1 MFFLF
6 SLHIKYPLAMI
17 WLFLFIFGV
26 VIVVLMGFAETD
38 KKNSDNKSSAQ
49 NSTDSFPK
57 EEGLKSGQTLFL
69 DIDTRSN
76 KDDAEAHLTYAEKKA
91 AAHARRVER
100 LKTKAKDIFS
110 DQESSVKDF
119 SHLTPEQAERKLER
133 LKEEDGWVEDSVY
146 KGLIRIIHDDYPVME
161 IPEAVLKGSPQDM
174 ERWFLGSHDSFG
186 FSNEVFKTIASV
198 LKPYHEATLLK
209 ELDDVP
215 IEKLEEWMYEKKRKG
230 IFFSNKVYSKMRKK
244 WLSQY
249 NL

>member
-1 MFFLF
+1 MVLVKIGSSESSKPNSYVQDNPIITPSAHKF
-6 SLHIKYPLAMI
+6 SCDSRVRGEV
-17 WLFLFIFGV
+17 FIGGKTQ
-26 VIVVLMGFAETD
+26 L
-38 KKNSDNKSSAQ
+38 
-49 NSTDSFPK
+49 
-57 EEGLKSGQTLFL
+57 L
-69 DIDTRSN
+69 DLDLNTK
-76 KDDAEAHLTYAEKKA
+76 KDDAEAHLSSAEKKA

-100 LKTKAKDIFS
+100 LKAKAKDIFS

-133 LKEEDGWVEDSVY
+133 LKREDGWVEDSVY
-146 KGLIRIIHDDYPVME
+146 KGLVRIIHDDYPVME
-161 IPEAVLKGSPQDM
+161 IPEDVLKGTPKDM

-198 LKPYHEATLLK
+198 LKPYHEANLLK
-209 ELDDVP
+209 ELEDVP
-215 IEKLEEWMYEKKRKG
+215 FEKLEEWMNEKKRKG

>member
-1 MFFLF
+1 MLWFLLIVF
-6 SLHIKYPLAMI
+6 
-17 WLFLFIFGV
+17 
-26 VIVVLMGFAETD
+26 VVLVIAKLLSGD
-38 KKNSDNKSSAQ
+38 SKKVASSAMDNYIPSQ
-49 NSTDSFPK
+49 ESAAPAHPSPAPSLSNPDKEVHAAGRTLLLDFDIQPK
-57 EEGLKSGQTLFL
+57 KG
-69 DIDTRSN
+69 
-76 KDDAEAHLTYAEKKA
+76 DAEAHLTSAEKKA
-91 AAHARRVER
+91 AAHARKVER
-100 LKTKAKDIFS
+100 LKKKAKDIFS

-198 LKPYHEATLLK
+198 LKPYHEANLLK
-209 ELDDVP
+209 ELEDVP
-215 IEKLEEWMYEKKRKG
+215 IEKLEEWMNEKKRQG

>member
-1 MFFLF
+1 MLWFLLILFVILVIFMLF
-6 SLHIKYPLAMI
+6 S
-17 WLFLFIFGV
+17 G
-26 VIVVLMGFAETD
+26 D
-38 KKNSDNKSSAQ
+38 SKKVASSAMDKYMPSQ
-49 NSTDSFPK
+49 ESPAPSQPSPAPSFTNQDN
-57 EEGLKSGQTLFL
+57 EVHAAGRTVLL
-69 DIDTRSN
+69 DFDTEQK
-76 KDDAEAHLTYAEKKA
+76 KDNAEAHLTSAEKKA
-91 AAHARRVER
+91 AAHARKVER

-119 SHLTPEQAERKLER
+119 SHMTPEQAERKLER

-146 KGLIRIIHDDYPVME
+146 KGLIRIIHGDYPIME

-198 LKPYHEATLLK
+198 LKPYHEANLLT
-209 ELDDVP
+209 ELEDVP
-215 IEKLEEWMYEKKRKG
+215 IEKLEEWMNEKKRQG